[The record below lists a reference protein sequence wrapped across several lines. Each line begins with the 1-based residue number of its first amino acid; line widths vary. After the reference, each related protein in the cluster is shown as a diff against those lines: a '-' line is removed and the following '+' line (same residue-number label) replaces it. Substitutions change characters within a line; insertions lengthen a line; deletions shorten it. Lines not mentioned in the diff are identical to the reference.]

1 MNPDSN
7 PIWTLAWTFGLM
19 SLFAVGGANAA
30 IPEMHRIAVDVQ
42 HWMTDKQFADVY
54 AISQL
59 SPGPNVLIVTLI
71 GYAVAGVAGALAAT
85 LAMCVPT
92 AVMAYYVS
100 RLLTRSSHSR
110 WPAIIQTAL
119 VPLSIG
125 LMGASGLIL
134 ALTADRTWGAALF
147 TAAVA
152 ALAFAT
158 RINPLW
164 LLLAGGC
171 LGFAGVI

>member
-1 MNPDSN
+1 MNDQPN
-7 PIWTLAWTFGLM
+7 PIWSLITTFGLM

-30 IPEMHRIAVDVQ
+30 IPEMHRIAVDVH
-42 HWMTDKQFADVY
+42 HWMSDRQFADIY

-71 GYAVAGVAGALAAT
+71 GYAVAGVGGAIVAT

-92 AVMAYYVS
+92 AALAYYVS
-100 RLLTRSSHSR
+100 RLLRRQSKSP

-125 LMGASGLIL
+125 LMAASALIVAQAADTNWTAVILTL
-134 ALTADRTWGAALF
+134 AV
-147 TAAVA
+147 AAVA
-152 ALAFAT
+152 FSTKL
-158 RINPLW
+158 NPLW
-164 LLLAGGC
+164 LLLAGGV
-171 LGFAGVI
+171 LGAVGLI